1 MNEYILLYAL
11 AFFWIVFAVFQ
22 DLKYR
27 EISNWLNFSFIAFVL
42 AYRLFYSSFIG
53 NYDFFFKGFLGI
65 LLFVALGYGFYY
77 SRVFAGGD
85 AKLLFG
91 IGGIFPYQ
99 SYQDLAF
106 YSISFIFL
114 LLVSGVI
121 YTLIYSS
128 FIAFKNKKEF
138 ASEFKK
144 QFHTNRIVFYVSIFI
159 SFIFLLFIKTLF
171 FLPVFL
177 FFVFVYAK
185 SIEKSSMIKLMS
197 PDLITEGDWLY
208 ESVKIGNRR
217 IEPSVHGLSYED
229 ILFLRKND
237 KKAKIRLGIPFAPA
251 FLIALIG
258 YLIYSI
264 YF

>member
-1 MNEYILLYAL
+1 MNEYIFLYAL
-11 AFFWIVFAVFQ
+11 AFLWIIFAVFQ

-42 AYRLFYSSFIG
+42 VYRLFYSSVIG
-53 NYDFFFKGFLGI
+53 DYDFFFKGILGI

-91 IGGIFPYQ
+91 LGGIFPYN
-99 SYQDLAF
+99 SYSDFVF
-106 YSISFIFL
+106 YSLLFIFL

-121 YTLIYSS
+121 YTLIYST
-128 FIAFKNKKEF
+128 FIVFKNKKEF
-138 ASEFKK
+138 TLEFKR
-144 QFHTNRIVFYVSIFI
+144 QFYTNK
-159 SFIFLLFIKTLF
+159 FIFYFSVIFSFALLFFVKSLF
-171 FLPVFL
+171 FIPVFL

-185 SIEKSSMIKLMS
+185 SLEKSSMIKLMS
-197 PDLITEGDWLY
+197 PHLITEGDWLY
-208 ESVKIGNRR
+208 ESVKIGNRK

-229 ILFLRKND
+229 ILLLRKYD
-237 KKAKIRLGIPFAPA
+237 KKAKIKLGVPFAPA
-251 FLIALIG
+251 FLISLIC
-258 YLIYSI
+258 YFIYSI

>member
-1 MNEYILLYAL
+1 MNEYLFLYAL

-53 NYDFFFKGFLGI
+53 NYDFFFKGVLGV
-65 LLFVALGYGFYY
+65 LLFVVLGYGFYY
-77 SRVFAGGD
+77 SRIFAGGD

-99 SYQDLAF
+99 SYQDITF
-106 YSISFIFL
+106 YSLLFIFL
-114 LLVSGVI
+114 LLVSGII

-138 ASEFKK
+138 VSEFKK
-144 QFHTNRIVFYVSIFI
+144 QISATKFVFYLSII
-159 SFIFLLFIKTLF
+159 LSFILLFFIKILF

-185 SIEKSSMIKLMS
+185 SLEKSSMIKLMS

-208 ESVKIGNRR
+208 ESVKVGSRK
-217 IEPSVHGLSYED
+217 IEQSVHGLSYEE
-229 ILFLRKND
+229 ILFLRKHN
-237 KKAKIRLGIPFAPA
+237 KKVKIKLGVPFAPA
-251 FLIALIG
+251 FLIALLC
-258 YLIYSI
+258 YFVYST